1 MKKFSFRLQR
11 LLDLAR
17 SQEEL
22 ARSETA
28 QSLGRLRM
36 AEDAFKEARDSVR
49 EAKDDISHSLQ
60 GGSMA
65 PGSAEFLYKWL
76 ANAESRQQELE
87 ERLIEEEKAYE
98 KVREIMIKRRREL
111 LSLEK
116 AQQRSWENWEEENRR
131 EELNS
136 LEEIANFRHLAK
148 RRSES

>member
-22 ARSETA
+22 ARTETA
-28 QSLGRLRM
+28 RSLGRLRL
-36 AEDAFKEARDSVR
+36 AEDAFKIARDSVQG
-49 EAKDDISHSLQ
+49 AKDDIARSFEY
-60 GGSMA
+60 GTIA
-65 PGSAEFLYKWL
+65 PNNVEFLYKWL
-76 ANAESRQQELE
+76 ANAESRQEELE
-87 ERLIEEEKAYE
+87 KRLIEEEKAYE

-148 RRSES
+148 KRGES